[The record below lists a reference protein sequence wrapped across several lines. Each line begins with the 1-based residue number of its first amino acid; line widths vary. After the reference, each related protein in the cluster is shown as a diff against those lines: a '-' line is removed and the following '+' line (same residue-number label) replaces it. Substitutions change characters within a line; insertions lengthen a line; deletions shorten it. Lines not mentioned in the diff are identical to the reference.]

1 MADEDTTEGVPLIAP
16 SEAANERPDGKAGEM
31 DQVVTVPPV
40 VVGVVVV
47 MAVPLDNVNE
57 FGL

>member
-1 MADEDTTEGVPLIAP
+1 MAP

-47 MAVPLDNVNE
+47 MAVPLVSVNV